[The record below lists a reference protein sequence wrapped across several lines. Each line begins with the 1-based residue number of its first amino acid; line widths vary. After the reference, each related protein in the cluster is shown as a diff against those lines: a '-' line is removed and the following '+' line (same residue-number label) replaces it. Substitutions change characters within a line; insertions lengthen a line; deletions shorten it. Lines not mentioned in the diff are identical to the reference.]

1 MMRSRFII
9 AFSLLILGIGYWAY
23 DESASSLEVRYREV
37 VEELLVDQ
45 VQLLASGLSADWD
58 VESYAQAVDASQARV
73 FEAKIYDLVKRK
85 AKLKSYITDARGRV
99 LYHSI
104 SDTLVGADYSRWR
117 DVYLTLK
124 GEYGARSSREVQSDE
139 RSSVLWVAAP
149 IIKEGQIVGVISLGK
164 SVADWTTL
172 LNSAIWSVQKGTL
185 GFVTLGIL
193 LSLVLSLW
201 VFNPLRKLNVFV
213 DRVDGPDAHGKDE
226 ISRVESVLSSL
237 SKDLEAKQY
246 VENYVQILTHEL
258 KSPISAILGSTEIL
272 EGAPESDVQTKFTRN
287 IGSEARRMQILVETI
302 LKVSQLELE
311 NQIEKKPVLISSL
324 IEQVQEALAHPLFE
338 AQVSLEVQDESQLLQ
353 SQIQVDQMLIIQ
365 ALVNII
371 LNAIQYS
378 PEGAQVVLTLSSQEG
393 RVLWSVRDQGP
404 GIPDYALLQI
414 FNKFYSLKKPRTGQ
428 KGTGLGLP
436 FVQEVMRLH
445 QGEVS
450 VQNHPKGGVE
460 VRLKF

>member
-272 EGAPESDVQTKFTRN
+272 EGAPESDVRTKFTRN